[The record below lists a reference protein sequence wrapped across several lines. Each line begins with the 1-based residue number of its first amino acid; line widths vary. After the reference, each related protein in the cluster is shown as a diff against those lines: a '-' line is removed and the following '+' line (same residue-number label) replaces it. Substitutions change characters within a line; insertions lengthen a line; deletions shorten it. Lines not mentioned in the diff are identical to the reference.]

1 LKLKRKIKKN
11 MKIKIKK
18 YTLKHEIEIL
28 KNMKI
33 KLKN

>member
-1 LKLKRKIKKN
+1 

-33 KLKN
+33 KLKNWKQNHEIKN

>member
-1 LKLKRKIKKN
+1 